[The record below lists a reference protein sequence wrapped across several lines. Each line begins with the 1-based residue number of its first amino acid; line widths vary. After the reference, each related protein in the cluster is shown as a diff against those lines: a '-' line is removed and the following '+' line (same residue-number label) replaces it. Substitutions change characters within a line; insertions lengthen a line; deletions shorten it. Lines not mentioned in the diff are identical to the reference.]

1 MSIFKEN
8 IVKFFETG
16 ILILIAKLKRIFRI
30 EDTMG
35 LNIGDTVYHHE
46 YGIGRIVKK
55 SYLYT
60 HVNFIDHGV
69 KRMLEMY
76 LQPVSYNEVEK
87 LIPELTNLKD
97 TNCYIS
103 NSYLEKIL
111 AKYDSTFIA
120 KGYITKE
127 SIQSVIKGYNK
138 EFTQNEVKKYPD
150 AFNIENKLNAEQE
163 YAVASDEISGLV
175 VAGAGC
181 GKTSM
186 LISKIAYLLKKG
198 VNPDEIL
205 VLSYT
210 NRTVDD
216 MKTRL
221 EHFTTVKPITIHA
234 FCKNEILNNKCRVQP
249 DLLDK
254 VIKKVRKQET
264 GILKIILEYLGLYS
278 DINDDFDKFANSFNN
293 KKSIAQYENNWHY
306 TTLQSVLGNVIEKFE
321 KNNQTLKGNKVKSL
335 AEAKIA
341 NFLFLN
347 GIDYEYEAKYPY
359 EYFAEVKKENKAY
372 YPDFCLHTNV
382 GDIWVEHFGITID
395 ENRNRSAS
403 WCKDEEKYIQQMDD
417 KRRTHKKNN
426 TTLIQTNQTLLK
438 NGKLLTHLEEELK
451 KHGVAF
457 HPLSEKKIEKYVSK
471 LLKWQKYNAFET
483 FIERYINLF
492 KSQNEL
498 TLAELEKYL
507 LEKYPYEKDRT
518 KKFFSIVTQ
527 IYEAYQNEL
536 KSKGLDDFADMIM
549 KAIEKLK
556 KGEYIPKYKYIIVD
570 EFQDVTRCTYN
581 LIHLLQEKSWAKLFC
596 VGDDWQSI
604 YGFAGS
610 DVSLF
615 KSFDELF
622 PHANSSFRLIQT
634 HRNSQQLLDIT
645 KAFIEKNPR
654 QIRKE
659 LKSGKPTQY
668 PIKVAH
674 FYKNKMDM
682 NGIKGCPTKS
692 DALEVIIRDIYEHDQ
707 NNPKITI
714 LGRYNDDISIIEDS
728 SYFTKGICE
737 DGNTTIFYRR
747 DNINLEIN
755 FMTIHKAKGL
765 EFDNVVLF
773 LQEGDKIMSFPSGFT
788 DDYLLEPLLYK
799 TDHFPN
805 AEERRIFYVALTRC
819 KKQCYIIN
827 SEENTSSFYQEI
839 KDKCHSL
846 NDTLEE
852 YCKKIGKDICPACGS
867 GIYEEHTSN
876 SNEKYKF
883 WACDNPNCT
892 ARTSQKGMGKCPECG
907 GVLIKRTNKKNEEF
921 LGCQNYPQCGYTESL
936 INGNIEGLKEHLQSL
951 ISK

>member
-1 MSIFKEN
+1 
-8 IVKFFETG
+8 
-16 ILILIAKLKRIFRI
+16 
-30 EDTMG
+30 MG

-46 YGIGRIVKK
+46 YGMGKIVKK

-60 HVNFIDHGV
+60 HVNFKAHGI

-76 LQPVSYNEVEK
+76 LEPVSYNEVEK

-97 TNCYIS
+97 LNCYIS
-103 NSYLEKIL
+103 NFYLEKIL
-111 AKYDSTFIA
+111 DKYNSTFIS
-120 KGYITKE
+120 KGYLTKE
-127 SIQSVIKGYNK
+127 AIQSVIKKYNE

-150 AFNIENKLNAEQE
+150 VFNIENELNEEQK
-163 YAVASDEISGLV
+163 YAVTSDEISGLV
-175 VAGAGC
+175 IAGAGC
-181 GKTSM
+181 GKTTM

-198 VNPDEIL
+198 ISPDEIL

-210 NRTVDD
+210 NRTVDE

-221 EHFTTVKPITIHA
+221 EHFTTVKPTTIHA
-234 FCKNEILNNKCRVQP
+234 FCKNEILKNKCRVQP

-254 VIKKVRKQET
+254 VIKKIRKQET
-264 GILKIILEYLGLYS
+264 GILKIILEYLGLYN
-278 DINDDFDKFANSFNN
+278 DINDDFDKFAKSFNS
-293 KKSIAQYENNWHY
+293 KKSIVQYENNWHY

-347 GIDYEYEAKYPY
+347 DIDYEYEAKYPY
-359 EYFAEVKKENKAY
+359 EYYAEVEEENKAY

-382 GDIWVEHFGITID
+382 GDIWIEHFGITID
-395 ENRNRSAS
+395 ENKNRSAS
-403 WCKDEEKYIQQMDD
+403 WCKDEKKYIQQMDD
-417 KRRTHKKNN
+417 KIKTHEHNH

-438 NGKLLTHLEEELK
+438 NGKLLTYLEEELK

-457 HPLSEKKIEKYVSK
+457 NPLSEKKIEKYVSK
-471 LLKWQKYNAFET
+471 LLKWKKYNTFET

-492 KSQNEL
+492 KSQDKFTL
-498 TLAELEKYL
+498 TELEKHL
-507 LEKYPYEKDRT
+507 LEKYSYEKDRT
-518 KKFFSIVTQ
+518 KKFFSIVTK
-527 IYEAYQNEL
+527 IYKAYQNEL
-536 KSKGLDDFADMIM
+536 KSNGVDDFADMIM
-549 KAIEKLK
+549 KAIDKLK
-556 KGEYIPKYKYIIVD
+556 KGEYVPKYKYIIVD

-581 LIHLLQEKSWAKLFC
+581 LIHLLQEKSGAKLFC

-615 KSFDELF
+615 ESFEELF

-659 LKSGKPTQY
+659 LKSKIPAQY
-668 PIKVAH
+668 PIKVAN
-674 FYKNKMDM
+674 FYKNKIDMDD
-682 NGIKGCPTKS
+682 IKGCPTATH
-692 DALEVIIRDIYEHDQ
+692 ALEIIINDIYEVDK
-707 NNPKITI
+707 NTTNITI
-714 LGRYNDDISIIEDS
+714 LGRYSEDINSIIDDS
-728 SYFTKGICE
+728 NHFTKGDYENGSMPITYKNG
-737 DGNTTIFYRR
+737 D
-747 DNINLEIN
+747 INMKIN

-773 LQEGDKIMSFPSGFT
+773 LREGEKIWSFPSGFT
-788 DDYLLEPLLYK
+788 DDYLLEPLLHK

-819 KKQCYIIN
+819 KRQCYIIN

-839 KDKCHSL
+839 KDKCYSL
-846 NDTLEE
+846 NDTLEK
-852 YCKKIGKDICPACGS
+852 YCKRTGRDICPACGS

-876 SNEKYKF
+876 SNKNYKF
-883 WACDNPNCT
+883 WACDNLNCT
-892 ARTSQKGMGKCPECG
+892 AKTSQKGMGKCPECG
-907 GVLIKRTNKKNEEF
+907 GMLVERTNKKNENF
-921 LGCQNYPQCGYTESL
+921 LGCQNYRQCTYTESL
-936 INGNIEGLKEHLQSL
+936 INDTQKN
-951 ISK
+951 